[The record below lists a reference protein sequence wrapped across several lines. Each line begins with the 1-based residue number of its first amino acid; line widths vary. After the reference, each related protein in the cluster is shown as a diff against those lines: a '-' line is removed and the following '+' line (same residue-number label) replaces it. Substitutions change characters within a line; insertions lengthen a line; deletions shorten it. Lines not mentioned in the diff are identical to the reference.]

1 VDVEDRV
8 EPGDL
13 EQFLNPGREAGH
25 AHPAAGVDATGH
37 PGDEGV
43 DAGAVD
49 VSNAG
54 EIDDH
59 EVPMAIEKIAD
70 GLMEGGLRS
79 TDDEVALECDHRDGS
94 PFSYCDLHERGDD
107 LTDPREREI
116 PEWMGDNERP
126 FEEESPMRRC
136 LSLWTIVAVSI
147 GAAALGQTPTTTMMT
162 RSDVAPAWMSDA
174 ASQLAPE
181 LVAKYGQAQ
190 ASRVERGIRQAGEF
204 WRTGDGD
211 ETEFKEM
218 VRSGFAGDQKT
229 LDALFDRMEFALE
242 SFDGHMLE
250 ISRDFRRESDL
261 DRGPIYPFD
270 EILAGYDPSAH
281 ANDDLFQNRLAFTVL
296 LNFPLT
302 TLEERLTEGPKW
314 SRRQWAEARLG
325 QRFSKRIP
333 ADVNLAIARASG
345 EAAQY
350 IAQYNIWMHHLVDAG
365 GARIFPAGLRLL
377 SHWNLR
383 DEIKA
388 DYSDPATGPAK
399 QRVIEKVMER
409 IVTETIPGDVVDN
422 PNVDW
427 NPFTNAVTR
436 TTVHDAPAGQ
446 GRPAPEQP
454 TSAPEPDRRYA
465 VLLDVFRA
473 SKLADPY
480 SPTAPTLMA
489 RRFDENR
496 EIPEKRVEAMLV
508 RVLSSPLVPRV
519 ATLIRERLGRPL
531 EPFDI
536 WYNGF
541 RPRGAYTEAQL
552 DAVVRKR
559 YPTADA
565 YKKDMPN
572 LFRQLGF
579 STETAQYLADNI
591 LVDPAR
597 GSGHALGASRREDH
611 PHLRTRVGPEGMD
624 YKGFN
629 IAVHEMGHTVEQTF
643 SLNRIDHTL
652 LAGVPNTAFTE
663 ALAFVFQNKDLELLG
678 LSKPSAESESLK
690 TLNDFWGT
698 YEISGVALVDMAAW
712 HWMYDHPD
720 ATPAQLREAVV
731 AISKD
736 VWNRYYAPVFGKRD
750 VVLLGVYSHMI
761 DSFLYLP
768 DYPIGHMIAF
778 QIEAQ
783 MEKAGNIGQEFER
796 MAREGSVA
804 PDVWMIHATG
814 APVGPDALLAATEK
828 AVKERVKDE
837 E

>member
-1 VDVEDRV
+1 
-8 EPGDL
+8 
-13 EQFLNPGREAGH
+13 
-25 AHPAAGVDATGH
+25 
-37 PGDEGV
+37 
-43 DAGAVD
+43 
-49 VSNAG
+49 
-54 EIDDH
+54 
-59 EVPMAIEKIAD
+59 
-70 GLMEGGLRS
+70 
-79 TDDEVALECDHRDGS
+79 
-94 PFSYCDLHERGDD
+94 
-107 LTDPREREI
+107 
-116 PEWMGDNERP
+116 
-126 FEEESPMRRC
+126 MRRC
-136 LSLWTIVAVSI
+136 TSLWTLVLLAIS
-147 GAAALGQTPTTTMMT
+147 AAAMGQTAAPTIMK
-162 RSDVAPAWMSDA
+162 RSETAPAWMTDA
-174 ASQLAPE
+174 ASQLVPE
-181 LVAKYGQAQ
+181 LVAKYGDAQ
-190 ASRVERGIRQAGEF
+190 SSRVERGIRQAAQF
-204 WRTGDGD
+204 WRSSDGD
-211 ETEFKEM
+211 ETAFKE
-218 VRSGFAGDQKT
+218 VVHSGFAGDQKT

-250 ISRDFRRESDL
+250 ISRDFRMESDL

-281 ANDDLFQNRLAFTVL
+281 ANDDFFQNRLAFSVL

-302 TLEERLTEGPKW
+302 TLEERLTQGPKW
-314 SRRQWAEARLG
+314 SRRQWAEARLA

-333 ADVNLAIARASG
+333 GEVNLAIGRASG

-350 IAQYNIWMHHLVDAG
+350 IAEYNIWMHHLVDAG
-365 GARIFPAGLRLL
+365 GQRIFPAGLRLL

-388 DYSDPATGPAK
+388 DYSDPKDGLRK
-399 QRVIEKVMER
+399 QRVIEEVMER
-409 IVTETIPGDVVDN
+409 IVTQSIPADVVDN

-427 NPFTNAVTR
+427 NPFSNAINP
-436 TTVHDAPAGQ
+436 TTVHDAAAGQ
-446 GRPAPEQP
+446 GRPAPAHP
-454 TSAPEPDRRYA
+454 TNSPEPDKRYA

-496 EIPEKRVEAMLV
+496 EIPEKRVAAMLESI
-508 RVLSSPLVPRV
+508 LSSPLVPRV
-519 ATLIRERLGRPL
+519 AFVIQQRLGRPL
-531 EPFDI
+531 EPFDV

-541 RPRGAYTEAQL
+541 RPRGSYSEAQL
-552 DAVVRKR
+552 DAIVRTR
-559 YPTADA
+559 YPTAEA

-572 LFRQLGF
+572 LFRHLGF
-579 STETAQYLADNI
+579 SPETAQYLADNI
-591 LVDPAR
+591 VVDPAR
-597 GSGHALGASRREDH
+597 GSGHALGASRRADH
-611 PHLRTRVGPEGMD
+611 PHLRTRVGLEGMD

-652 LAGVPNTAFTE
+652 LAGVPNNAFTE

-678 LSKPSAESESLK
+678 LSKPTAESDALK

-698 YEISGVALVDMAAW
+698 YEISGVALVDMRAW
-712 HWMYDHPD
+712 HWMYDHPA

-731 AISKD
+731 GISRD

-783 MEKAGNIGQEFER
+783 MEKAGNIGKEFER

-814 APVGPDALLAATEK
+814 APVGPEALMAATEK
-828 AVKERVKDE
+828 ALSGMSAK
-837 E
+837 